1 MASQVNM
8 KECKLRSNNYFYK
21 HPAHTLP
28 EPKSQTV
35 QLFPEIDIGQLSCL
49 RLGIRNHMVT

>member
-28 EPKSQTV
+28 EPKS
-35 QLFPEIDIGQLSCL
+35 
-49 RLGIRNHMVT
+49 